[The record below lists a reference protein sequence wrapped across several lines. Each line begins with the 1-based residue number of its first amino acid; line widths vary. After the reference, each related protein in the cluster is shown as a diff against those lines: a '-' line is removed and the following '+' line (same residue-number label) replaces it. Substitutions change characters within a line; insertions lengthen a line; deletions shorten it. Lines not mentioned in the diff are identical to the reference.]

1 MITGHI
7 NSKLE
12 AIIAITIVAKDDKIR
27 EFEALVDT
35 GYTGFLTLPLA
46 ILAELN
52 LEIFAS
58 GRLTMADGHAV
69 DVDLYQA
76 TILWDGQPRTIEVD
90 ALESEVLVGMSLLE
104 GYDLHVHTVVD
115 GQITINP
122 F

>member
-12 AIIAITIVAKDDKIR
+12 AIIAITIVAKDGKIR

>member
-12 AIIAITIVAKDDKIR
+12 AIIALTILAKDGETK

-35 GYTGFLTLPLA
+35 GYTEFITLPQS
-46 ILAELN
+46 ILTELN

-69 DVDLYQA
+69 DVDLFQA

-90 ALESEVLVGMSLLE
+90 ALESEILIGMSLLE
-104 GYDLHVHTVVD
+104 GYDLHVHTIAD
-115 GQITINP
+115 GQVTINQ

>member
-12 AIIAITIVAKDDKIR
+12 AIIAITIVAKDGKIR

-35 GYTGFLTLPLA
+35 GYTGFLTLPPA

-104 GYDLHVHTVVD
+104 GYDLHVHTVID

>member
-1 MITGHI
+1 MITCHI

-12 AIIAITIVAKDDKIR
+12 AIIAITIVAKDGKIR